1 MKKNFKRMLMGM
13 ILALSLCVTSVV
25 PTFAASNNE
34 VVTRAGSE
42 TWVPGVHDVGD
53 FNMTDT
59 NLTPRK
65 TMGASGH
72 LIVYG
77 AFLPI
82 DQIGSLALRVTMYNR
97 TKGTSTT
104 NSFIYNEGHLFAL
117 EMNVSKGD
125 IIQLYFD
132 AYTAPGGSNP
142 SGAFRKAYVSYGYS
156 LT

>member
-77 AFLPI
+77 AF
-82 DQIGSLALRVTMYNR
+82 SR
-97 TKGTSTT
+97 
-104 NSFIYNEGHLFAL
+104 
-117 EMNVSKGD
+117 
-125 IIQLYFD
+125 
-132 AYTAPGGSNP
+132 
-142 SGAFRKAYVSYGYS
+142 
-156 LT
+156 